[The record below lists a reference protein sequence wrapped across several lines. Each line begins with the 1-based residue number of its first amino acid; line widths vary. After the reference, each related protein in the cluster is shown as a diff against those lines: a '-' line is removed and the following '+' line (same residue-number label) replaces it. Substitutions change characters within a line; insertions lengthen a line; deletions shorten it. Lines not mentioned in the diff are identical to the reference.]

1 MPRLLLLFR
10 RPVSVGREQ
19 ATCSYGRIVRQQS
32 SIAAT
37 ALLTILV
44 VSIIA
49 TSLAAQTTTPPV
61 DVDWLNDV
69 QQPPA
74 SASNTPSPLM
84 ALLVNGDGHPVESVE
99 QWERRR
105 AELGKAWLEFLGTLG
120 LDRHDPPELSVVTED
135 RVGEVIRQLVRY
147 EVEPGII
154 TEAYLLKPAKAKHRA
169 GVVAFHST
177 INHSIRQPAGVE
189 GKPEKAFGLKL
200 AERGYITFCPRNY
213 LWPDNDHI
221 AAGQEASRFLK
232 RHPRAKGMAKMLFD
246 AQVAVDILASQG
258 EVDPTRIGAIGHSL
272 GAKEVLYLAAF
283 DPRVKVTVCSEGG
296 IGTTFSNWDAAWY
309 LGDTIK
315 GADFKREHHELLAL
329 AAPRPFLLLG
339 GDSADGKQSWP
350 FITAALD
357 VYRLYGTPARLGLL
371 NHHKGHAVP
380 PEAER
385 RLYDWLQVYLPPGG
399 AEQ

>member
-1 MPRLLLLFR
+1 MRKFKKRGRGIYENLFSRL
-10 RPVSVGREQ
+10 
-19 ATCSYGRIVRQQS
+19 TS
-32 SIAAT
+32 S
-37 ALLTILV
+37 LLTMGWL
-44 VSIIA
+44 A
-49 TSLAAQTTTPPV
+49 ASLAAQTTTPPV
-61 DVDWLNDV
+61 DVNWLDEV

-74 SASNTPSPLM
+74 STINTPPRLM
-84 ALLVNGDGHPVESVE
+84 TLLVDQDGQPLESVE

-105 AELGKAWLEFLGTLG
+105 AELNKAWLEFLGTLR
-120 LDRHDPPELSVVTED
+120 LDRRNPPELTVVTED
-135 RVGEVIRQLVRY
+135 HVGEVIRQLVRY
-147 EVEPGII
+147 EVEPGIV

-221 AAGQEASRFLK
+221 AAGEEASRFLK
-232 RHPRAKGMAKMLFD
+232 RHPSAKGMAKMLFD
-246 AQVAVDILASQG
+246 AQVAVDILASQY
-258 EVDPTRIGAIGHSL
+258 EVNPTRIGAIGHSL

-296 IGTTFSNWDAAWY
+296 IGTTFSNWDATWY

-315 GADFKREHHELLAL
+315 GAGFIREHHELLAMT
-329 AAPRPFLLLG
+329 APRPFLLLG

-350 FITAALD
+350 FITAALP
-357 VYRLYGTPARLGLL
+357 VYRLYGSPARLGLL
-371 NHHKGHAVP
+371 NHHGGHAVP
-380 PEAER
+380 PAAER
-385 RLYDWLQVYLPPGG
+385 RLYDWLQVYLPPGD
-399 AEQ
+399 AEVE